1 MFPDLFP
8 VNSVVQRCKC
18 ALKGPQRH
26 IPARFTFPVKLKQ
39 SQNSDV
45 LKKLQLQ
52 LQCLQYQSKKLPVQ
66 LIQLPLTNGK
76 WDLSH
81 CSLLGSPCQWELVT
95 SKMDVQH
102 VQLDLQLFNF
112 IKNWKAS

>member
-1 MFPDLFP
+1 MCFSEQIFY
-8 VNSVVQRCKC
+8 
-18 ALKGPQRH
+18 
-26 IPARFTFPVKLKQ
+26 IKQ
-39 SQNSDV
+39 SLGV